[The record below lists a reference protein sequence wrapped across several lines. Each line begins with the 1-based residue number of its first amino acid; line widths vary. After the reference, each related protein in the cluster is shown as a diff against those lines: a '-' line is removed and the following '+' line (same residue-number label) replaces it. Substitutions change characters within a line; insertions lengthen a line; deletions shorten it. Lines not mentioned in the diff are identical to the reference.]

1 MGWAAPFFIQ
11 NMTKK
16 EVVSILENILK
27 QTKLS
32 PRAGSHEA
40 AQRFDWF
47 TQTGRKEIQTII
59 EKLKA

>member
-1 MGWAAPFFIQ
+1 
-11 NMTKK
+11 MTKK
-16 EVVSILENILK
+16 EVVSILENILN

-47 TQTGRKEIQTII
+47 TQTGRKEIQAII